1 MPTKKPTP
9 KNPAPK
15 AAPTKVAAK
24 AAAKTAQAKKPAG
37 KRPKESTDTLKA
49 RTSAI
54 VAQLAKDYGDA
65 ECALHHKNAFQ
76 LLVATI
82 LSAQCTDERV
92 NMVTPALFKQFPT
105 PAAFAAAPLEAIEKA
120 IQSTGFFR
128 NKAKSIKA
136 CSEALVDNHKG
147 QVPRTLEEMVEL
159 AGVGRKTANVVLGVA
174 FGLPTGVVVDTHV
187 GRLSRRLGL
196 TANDDPVKVEADLM
210 ALLPKSEWIAFSH
223 RLIHHGRQICQA
235 RKPKCDACQL
245 SPLCPKIGVA

>member
-1 MPTKKPTP
+1 
-9 KNPAPK
+9 
-15 AAPTKVAAK
+15 
-24 AAAKTAQAKKPAG
+24 
-37 KRPKESTDTLKA
+37 
-49 RTSAI
+49 
-54 VAQLAKDYGDA
+54 
-65 ECALHHKNAFQ
+65 
-76 LLVATI
+76 
-82 LSAQCTDERV
+82 
-92 NMVTPALFKQFPT
+92 MVTPALFKQFPT
-105 PAAFAAAPLEAIEKA
+105 PAAFATAPIEAIEEA

-136 CSEALVDNHKG
+136 CSQALVDKHKG

-210 ALLPKSEWIAFSH
+210 ALLPQSEWIAFSH

-235 RKPKCDACQL
+235 RKPKCDACVL
-245 SPLCPKIGVA
+245 NALCPKIGFA